1 MKEKQEKKIYK
12 AAPLPFQGQKRNFVE
27 QFKKVLIEFNSEYQ
41 IQTIVDL
48 FGGSGLLSHTAKRMY
63 PEMRVLYNDYD
74 DFHKRLECVQ
84 TTNSLLKEIR
94 EYLVDIPKGQ
104 RLEPSIKYLIISLI
118 RDAERK
124 KLQVDYITLSSSLMF
139 SGKFA
144 KNYIELERET
154 FYNNLRKAD
163 YVVEKYTEG
172 LEIVKM
178 NYIDL
183 YDRFKDKE
191 NVLFIIDPPY
201 LSTDT
206 STYNSNGYWKLKDYL
221 DVLNVLATGKYIY
234 FTSNKSSIV
243 ELCDWFSKNYNLENP
258 FSKAKIETYKASI
271 NKTSKYT
278 DMMLYKYEC

>member
-1 MKEKQEKKIYK
+1 
-12 AAPLPFQGQKRNFVE
+12 
-27 QFKKVLIEFNSEYQ
+27 
-41 IQTIVDL
+41 
-48 FGGSGLLSHTAKRMY
+48 MY

-74 DFHKRLECVQ
+74 DFYKRLECVQ

-94 EYLVDIPKGQ
+94 GYLTDIPKGQ
-104 RLEPSIKYLIISLI
+104 RLAPSMKHLILHLI
-118 RDAERK
+118 RNIERK
-124 KLQVDYITLSSSLMF
+124 KLPVDYITLSSSLMF

-144 KNYIELERET
+144 KNYAELERET
-154 FYNNLRKAD
+154 FYNNMKKSD
-163 YVVEKYTEG
+163 YVTEDYTDG

-178 NYIDL
+178 SYIDL
-183 YDRFKDKE
+183 YNNFKDQK

-206 STYNSNGYWKLKDYL
+206 STYNSNSYWKLKDYL

-243 ELCDWFSKNYNLENP
+243 ELCDWFSSNYNLENP
-258 FSKAKIETYKASI
+258 FSKAKIETYKTTI
-271 NKTSKYT
+271 NKSSKYT

>member
-74 DFHKRLECVQ
+74 NFHKRLECVQ
-84 TTNSLLKEIR
+84 TTNMLLKEIR
-94 EYLVDIPKGQ
+94 EYLVDTPREQ
-104 RLEPSIKYLIISLI
+104 RLEPSMKYLILSLI
-118 RDAERK
+118 RDTERK

-154 FYNNLRKAD
+154 FYNNLKKSD

>member
-154 FYNNLRKAD
+154 FYNNLKKSD